1 MTAEEIQTLINRLLL
16 LVKQLGWDV
25 VKTDSSG
32 PDIIVELR
40 RPKK

>member
-1 MTAEEIQTLINRLLL
+1 MTQLEIQTLVDRLRLLAQ
-16 LVKQLGWDV
+16 QLGWIL

-32 PDIIVELR
+32 PEIIIELR